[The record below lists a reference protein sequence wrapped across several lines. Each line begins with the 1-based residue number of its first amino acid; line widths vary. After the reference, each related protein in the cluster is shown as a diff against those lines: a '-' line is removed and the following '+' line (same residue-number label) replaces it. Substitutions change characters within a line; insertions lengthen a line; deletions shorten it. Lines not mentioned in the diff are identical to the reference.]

1 MSAIA
6 KLQQLDNLVRHP
18 GETVQDVKSRVPS
31 ASDEEILKHLAILFS
46 GMKSRN
52 GDDATLTI
60 ARNVFVAVLR
70 GEPAFAVAAAVEA
83 FCRGTVPG
91 ADKTFVPSTAELAA
105 EVHRQ
110 FLSAIRIADQDRPPG
125 SGAPE
130 RTPRLSPQIV
140 LTDDDRAEI
149 EHQRQRRAAR
159 ETRTPEEIARVE
171 ALVRHTKAGIEA
183 MRAARSLEKLE
194 DRERRR
200 LESLKRHDEGFARG
214 FRFGPVSKWGG
225 EPEDRGGG

>member
-18 GETVQDVKSRVPS
+18 GETIQDVKSRVPV
-31 ASDEEILKHLAILFS
+31 ASEEEILKHLAVLFS
-46 GMKSRN
+46 AMKTRG
-52 GDDATLTI
+52 GDEAQMKIT
-60 ARNVFVAVLR
+60 RNVFMAVLR
-70 GEPAFAVAAAVEA
+70 GEPAFAVGAAVEA

-125 SGAPE
+125 SRAPE
-130 RTPRLSPQIV
+130 RTPRLTPPIV

-149 EHQRQRRAAR
+149 DHQRQRRAAR

-171 ALVRHTKAGIEA
+171 ALVKQTKAGIEA
-183 MRAARSLEKLE
+183 KLSAQSLERLE
-194 DRERRR
+194 ERERRR
-200 LESLKRHDEGFARG
+200 LESLKRHDEGFASG
-214 FRFGPVSKWGG
+214 FRFGPASKWVD